1 MRLYGTPGSPFVARV
16 RIQIIAK
23 SLPIEI
29 VAPPGGVGSPQL
41 RALSALGRIPILET
55 EGVFIPE
62 SSVIQEYLED
72 CFPAPPLRG
81 DTALEC
87 ARVRLVSR
95 IVDLY
100 LVPALQPLR
109 AALGSAGDLAALEA
123 ARTNLDTALGQLESR
138 ILVPGLL
145 PSVTG

>member
-1 MRLYGTPGSPFVARV
+1 MRLYGTAGSPFVARV
-16 RIQIIAK
+16 RIQIVAK
-23 SLPIEI
+23 SLPVEI
-29 VAPPGGVGSPQL
+29 VEPPGGVGSLQL
-41 RALSALGRIPILET
+41 REISALGRIPILEA

-72 CFPAPPLRG
+72 CFPSPSLRG
-81 DTALEC
+81 DTALER

-109 AALGSAGDLAALEA
+109 AALASGGDPAVLEA
-123 ARTNLDTALGQLESR
+123 ARKSLDAALGQLDAN
-138 ILVPGLL
+138 LGPGPL
-145 PSVTG
+145 PSLNS